1 MASYVVPSGETSSGL
16 IVSAGSVTVMNG
28 GVAIKTANGYKTYDN
43 ATGRLTNCSDF
54 VFNIGEE
61 FFFVIPANR
70 VKKGDIIL
78 LCSDGLSNM
87 VADNEIYD
95 IINENRDDLALS
107 ADILIDHANK
117 NGGKDNITVVLIK
130 IED

>member
-1 MASYVVPSGETSSGL
+1 
-16 IVSAGSVTVMNG
+16 
-28 GVAIKTANGYKTYDN
+28 
-43 ATGRLTNCSDF
+43 
-54 VFNIGEE
+54 
-61 FFFVIPANR
+61 
-70 VKKGDIIL
+70 
-78 LCSDGLSNM
+78 M

-95 IINENRDDLALS
+95 IINENKDDLALS